1 MEKKEKVWIVFY
13 TRAGREKKAEQIIK
27 GLIENMDLKDRISR
41 VLVPSKLME
50 KVRNIK
56 NSIRRISLEKPIYR
70 GYIFVEMEEDPDLV
84 DLISKAAGIKA
95 LLKKE
100 EEKGE
105 KGPGNIVRW
114 TFLKLSKDEIDYIEK
129 IVELENRK
137 KEEKTP
143 FLKGQ
148 KVRIVAGPMRNM
160 EGEVIDVNREK
171 GKLKVK
177 VEIFGRPSEV
187 EVDFIQVESLT

>member
-1 MEKKEKVWIVFY
+1 
-13 TRAGREKKAEQIIK
+13 
-27 GLIENMDLKDRISR
+27 MDLKDRVSR

-56 NSIRRISLEKPIYR
+56 NSIRRISLEKPIYK

-100 EEKGE
+100 EEKSE
-105 KGPGNIVRW
+105 KGSSVRW

-148 KVRIVAGPMRNM
+148 KVKIVAGPMKNM
-160 EGEVIDVNREK
+160 EGEVIDVNKEK

>member
-13 TRAGREKKAEQIIK
+13 TKSGREKRAEQIIK

-56 NSIRRISLEKPIYR
+56 NSIRRISLEKPIYK

-84 DLISKAAGIKA
+84 DLISRAAGIKA

-100 EEKGE
+100 EEKDE
-105 KGPGNIVRW
+105 KGPSNIVRW

-148 KVRIVAGPMRNM
+148 KVRIVAGPMKNM
-160 EGEVIDVNREK
+160 EGEVIEVNKEK

-177 VEIFGRPSEV
+177 VDIFGRPSEV
-187 EVDFIQVESLT
+187 EVDFMQVESLT

>member
-56 NSIRRISLEKPIYR
+56 NSIRRVSFEKPIYK

-100 EEKGE
+100 EEKSE

-148 KVRIVAGPMRNM
+148 KVRIVAGPMKDM
-160 EGEVIDVNREK
+160 QGEVIDVNKEK

>member
-13 TRAGREKKAEQIIK
+13 TRAGREKRAEQIIK

-56 NSIRRISLEKPIYR
+56 NSIRRISLEKPIYK

-100 EEKGE
+100 EEKSE

-148 KVRIVAGPMRNM
+148 KVKIVAGPMKNM
-160 EGEVIDVNREK
+160 EGEVIDVNKEK

>member
-13 TRAGREKKAEQIIK
+13 TRSGREKRAEQIIK

-56 NSIRRISLEKPIYR
+56 NSIRRISLEKPIYK

-100 EEKGE
+100 EEKSE
-105 KGPGNIVRW
+105 KGSGNIVRW

-148 KVRIVAGPMRNM
+148 KVKIVAGPMKNM
-160 EGEVIDVNREK
+160 EGEVIDVNKEK

>member
-13 TRAGREKKAEQIIK
+13 TRAGREKRAEKIIK
-27 GLIENMDLKDRISR
+27 GLIENMDLKDKISR

-50 KVRNIK
+50 KVRNVK
-56 NSIRRISLEKPIYR
+56 NRIRRISIENPIYK

-84 DLISKAAGIKA
+84 DLISRAAGVKA
-95 LLKKE
+95 LLQKE
-100 EEKGE
+100 EEKSE
-105 KGPGNIVRW
+105 KGLGSYVRW

-148 KVRIVAGPMRNM
+148 KVKIVAGPMRNM
-160 EGEVIDVNREK
+160 EGEVIDVNKEK

>member
-13 TRAGREKKAEQIIK
+13 TRAGREKRAEQIIK
-27 GLIENMDLKDRISR
+27 GLIENMDLKDRVSR

-56 NSIRRISLEKPIYR
+56 NSIRRISLEKPIYK

-100 EEKGE
+100 EEKSE
-105 KGPGNIVRW
+105 KGSSVRW

-148 KVRIVAGPMRNM
+148 KVKIVAGPMKNM
-160 EGEVIDVNREK
+160 EGEVIDVNKEK

-187 EVDFIQVESLT
+187 EVDFIHVESLT

>member
-1 MEKKEKVWIVFY
+1 MERKEKVWIVFY
-13 TRAGREKKAEQIIK
+13 TRAGREKRAEQIIK
-27 GLIENMDLKDRISR
+27 GLIENMDLKDRVSR

-56 NSIRRISLEKPIYR
+56 NSIRRISLEKPIYK

-100 EEKGE
+100 EEKSE
-105 KGPGNIVRW
+105 KGSSVRW

-148 KVRIVAGPMRNM
+148 KVKIVAGPMKNM
-160 EGEVIDVNREK
+160 EGEVIDVNKEK

>member
-13 TRAGREKKAEQIIK
+13 TRAGREKRAEQIIK
-27 GLIENMDLKDRISR
+27 GLIENMDLKDRVSR

-56 NSIRRISLEKPIYR
+56 NSIRRISLEKPIYK

-100 EEKGE
+100 EEKSE
-105 KGPGNIVRW
+105 KGSSVRW

-148 KVRIVAGPMRNM
+148 KVKIVAGPMKNM
-160 EGEVIDVNREK
+160 EGEVIDVNKEK

>member
-13 TRAGREKKAEQIIK
+13 TRSGREKRAEQIIK
-27 GLIENMDLKDRISR
+27 GLIENMDLKDRVSR

-56 NSIRRISLEKPIYR
+56 NSIRRISLEKPIYK

-100 EEKGE
+100 EEKSE
-105 KGPGNIVRW
+105 KGSSVRW

-148 KVRIVAGPMRNM
+148 KVKIVAGPMKNM
-160 EGEVIDVNREK
+160 EGEVIDVNKEK

>member
-1 MEKKEKVWIVFY
+1 MEKREKVWIVFY
-13 TRAGREKKAEQIIK
+13 TRAGREKRAEQIIK
-27 GLIENMDLKDRISR
+27 GLIENMDLKDRVSR

-56 NSIRRISLEKPIYR
+56 NSIRRISLEKPIYK

-100 EEKGE
+100 EEKSE
-105 KGPGNIVRW
+105 KGSSVRW

-148 KVRIVAGPMRNM
+148 KVKIVAGPMKNM
-160 EGEVIDVNREK
+160 EGEVIDVNKEK

>member
-13 TRAGREKKAEQIIK
+13 TRAGREKRAEQIIK
-27 GLIENMDLKDRISR
+27 GLIENMDLKDRVSR

-56 NSIRRISLEKPIYR
+56 NSIRRISLEKPIYK

-100 EEKGE
+100 EEKSE
-105 KGPGNIVRW
+105 KGSSVRW
-114 TFLKLSKDEIDYIEK
+114 TFLKLSKDEIDYIKK

-148 KVRIVAGPMRNM
+148 KVKIVAGPMKNM
-160 EGEVIDVNREK
+160 EGEVIDVNKEK

>member
-13 TRAGREKKAEQIIK
+13 TRAGREKRAEQIIK
-27 GLIENMDLKDRISR
+27 GLIENMDLKDRVSR

-56 NSIRRISLEKPIYR
+56 NSIRRISLEKPIYK

-84 DLISKAAGIKA
+84 DLISRAAGIKA

-100 EEKGE
+100 EEKSE
-105 KGPGNIVRW
+105 KGSSVRW

-148 KVRIVAGPMRNM
+148 KVKIVAGPMKNM
-160 EGEVIDVNREK
+160 EGEVIDVNKEK